1 MAEPLKARFVSHAL
15 YTKRDIGAERF
26 HVSNPLVFYSA
37 LLGRRIVVP
46 IGFETDFASIPWFL
60 QSLIQVNGPHI
71 HAAVLHDFLCEYK
84 SAFGIKQQQADQVFL
99 EAMECL
105 NVRVIQR
112 RAMYRMVRVYQSI
125 KGWLQR

>member
-1 MAEPLKARFVSHAL
+1 MSESLKARFVSHAL

-60 QSLIQVNGPHI
+60 Q
-71 HAAVLHDFLCEYK
+71 
-84 SAFGIKQQQADQVFL
+84 
-99 EAMECL
+99 
-105 NVRVIQR
+105 
-112 RAMYRMVRVYQSI
+112 
-125 KGWLQR
+125 